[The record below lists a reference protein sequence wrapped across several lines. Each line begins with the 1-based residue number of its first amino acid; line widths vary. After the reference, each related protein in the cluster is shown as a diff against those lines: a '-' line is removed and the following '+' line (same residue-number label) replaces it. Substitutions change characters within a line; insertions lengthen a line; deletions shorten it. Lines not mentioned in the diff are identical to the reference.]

1 MALTDT
7 AIKKLKADDKPIK
20 VADERGLF
28 LLVKP
33 SGAKLWHWKYR
44 FQGKEKLMAIG
55 GYPDVSLAQAREKRD
70 DGRKLLAGG
79 TDPMSQ
85 RHEVKVAQRIAME
98 DSFEAV
104 ARKWLEHWR
113 GARSARHAEYVLRR
127 LESDVFPVIGHRPV
141 SELGAP
147 ELVAMVKRI
156 EARGALDIAKRAMQ
170 TCGQVFRY
178 AIAHGKAS
186 RNPATDVRPSDVL
199 PSRKKQNYARVS
211 AQELPDL
218 LRKIEVY
225 QGASITRAAMKLM
238 AMTFVRTS
246 ELIGARWEEFDLDAG
261 RWDIPAERMKMKT
274 PHIVP
279 LSTQA
284 VTLLRALH
292 TSTGAKAVLFP
303 GERDPKKPMSN
314 NTILK
319 ALERMGYKGR
329 MTGHGFR
336 GIASTL
342 LHEQGF
348 DHSHIELQLAH
359 QERDAVSASYNH
371 ALYLAQR
378 ARMMQAWSDYLDASI
393 AGNVVPLRRLTA

>member
-7 AIKKLKADDKPIK
+7 AIKKLKADGKATK
-20 VADERGLF
+20 VADEKGLF

-33 SGAKLWHWKYR
+33 TGAKLWHWKYR

-55 GYPDVSLAQAREKRD
+55 GYPDVSLAQARDKRD
-70 DGRKLLAGG
+70 EGRRLLAAGS
-79 TDPMSQ
+79 DPM
-85 RHEVKVAQRIAME
+85 AQRREARVAMQIAME

-104 ARKWLEHWR
+104 ARKWWDSWKT
-113 GARSARHAEYVLRR
+113 ARSSRHADYVKRR
-127 LESDVFPVIGHRPV
+127 LEGDVFPIIGHRPIAHLEA
-141 SELGAP
+141 S

-156 EARGALDIAKRAMQ
+156 EKRGALDIAKRSLQ

-178 AIAHGKAS
+178 AIAHGKAM
-186 RNPATDVRPSDVL
+186 RNPASDIRPSDVL
-199 PSRKKQNYARVS
+199 PPRRKQNYARVD
-211 AQELPDL
+211 AKDLPDL

-279 LSTQA
+279 LSSQA
-284 VTLLRALH
+284 VTLLRSLH
-292 TSTGAKAVLFP
+292 TLTGHGVWLFP
-303 GERDPKKPMSN
+303 GERSPKKPMSN

-336 GIASTL
+336 GVASTL
-342 LHEQGF
+342 LHEQGVE
-348 DHSHIELQLAH
+348 HSHIELQLAH
-359 QERDAVSASYNH
+359 QERNAVSASYNH
-371 ALYLAQR
+371 ALYLAPR
-378 ARMMQAWSDYLDASI
+378 AEMMQAWSDYLDATI
-393 AGNVVPLRRLTA
+393 AGNVVPLRKLAA